1 MNHVWD
7 VVIGQMFEKRK
18 IEVQGRFALEIL
30 ETLVALLTDFPY
42 AFLYKIWQRNSI
54 YMVV

>member
-7 VVIGQMFEKRK
+7 VVVGQMFEKRK

-42 AFLYKIWQRNSI
+42 EFLYEIQQKNSP